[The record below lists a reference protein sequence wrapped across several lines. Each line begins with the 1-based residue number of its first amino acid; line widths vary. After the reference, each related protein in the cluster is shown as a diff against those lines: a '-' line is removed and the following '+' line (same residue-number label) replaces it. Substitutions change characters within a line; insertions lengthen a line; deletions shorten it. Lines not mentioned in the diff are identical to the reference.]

1 MLARISRETIASL
14 VTFSHL
20 CIFLSSL
27 SFLMVVSAIAVTF
40 LSLYLEREGRTIV
53 YIV

>member
-1 MLARISRETIASL
+1 
-14 VTFSHL
+14 
-20 CIFLSSL
+20 
-27 SFLMVVSAIAVTF
+27 MVVSAIAVTF